1 MNGLTTWNSQLLCAT
16 IWPDTNSAYCVAT
29 SRRCPR
35 AGRLIDLLP
44 DYEVTATD
52 FDTAAWLIY
61 PSRAYVPLKVRAF
74 IDALKKGM
82 AI

>member
-1 MNGLTTWNSQLLCAT
+1 MA
-16 IWPDTNSAYCVAT
+16 
-29 SRRCPR
+29 
-35 AGRLIDLLP
+35 LLP